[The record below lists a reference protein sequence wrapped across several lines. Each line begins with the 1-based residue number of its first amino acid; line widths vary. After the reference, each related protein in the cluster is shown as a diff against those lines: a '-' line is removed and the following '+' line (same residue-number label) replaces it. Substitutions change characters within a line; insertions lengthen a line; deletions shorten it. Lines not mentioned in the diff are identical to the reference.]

1 MRSNGF
7 DTVKLNS
14 LAIMIIL
21 TLTNLRFFNLIILLV
36 AGLRTQTSE
45 EKLYHSQCELSLFL
59 FFLALIGSWE
69 RQSTIEPFPF
79 SANAKKCV
87 WYFKVRFSPR
97 LLIVVVLRIAS
108 IRTLAH
114 QAAAM

>member
-45 EKLYHSQCELSLFL
+45 EKLYYSQCELSLFL

>member
-1 MRSNGF
+1 MR
-7 DTVKLNS
+7 TVIVS
-14 LAIMIIL
+14 
-21 TLTNLRFFNLIILLV
+21 
-36 AGLRTQTSE
+36 
-45 EKLYHSQCELSLFL
+45 